1 MHCALSLSF
10 FLTSDDIILDA
21 GFVIIRL
28 TETRT
33 LYPVRV
39 CTLPLSPISN
49 VHFTI
54 LCAYKWKITNSGLG
68 PSLFC
73 ITIPPS
79 IVHHLLSPLCLLLRY
94 HRYFSSIKY
103 EIERKNRIILY
114 ISWIVSEKY
123 FLF

>member
-49 VHFTI
+49 VHFTT
-54 LCAYKWKITNSGLG
+54 LCAYKWKITNSGSIVILYYNSAIYCSSLAIPAMPSFAL
-68 PSLFC
+68 PSLFFLDK
-73 ITIPPS
+73 IRDRKKKS
-79 IVHHLLSPLCLLLRY
+79 NYFVYIVDC
-94 HRYFSSIKY
+94 
-103 EIERKNRIILY
+103 
-114 ISWIVSEKY
+114 
-123 FLF
+123 